1 MKKAWCSPFQR
12 NLRAVFALRD
22 SKIEGWKKTG
32 NVSLESCHQIFEE
45 TTRVQV
51 FFQISSQVSAGTTVN
66 ISGST
71 EQSLGFRRHSQRRC
85 KRHYHAKISELLPKM
100 AKIKT

>member
-1 MKKAWCSPFQR
+1 MKKAWCSPFQG
-12 NLRAVFALRD
+12 NSRAVFVLRD
-22 SKIEGWKKTG
+22 SKLEGWKKTE

-45 TTRVQV
+45 TTRGQG

-71 EQSLGFRRHSQRRC
+71 EQSLGFRSIP
-85 KRHYHAKISELLPKM
+85 KEGVKDITLPRS
-100 AKIKT
+100 